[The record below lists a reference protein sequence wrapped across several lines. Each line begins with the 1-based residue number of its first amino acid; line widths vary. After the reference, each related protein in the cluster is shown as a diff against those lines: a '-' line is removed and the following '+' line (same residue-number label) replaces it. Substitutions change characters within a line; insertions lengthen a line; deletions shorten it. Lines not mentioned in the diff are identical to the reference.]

1 MRRAMRNYCRVFH
14 TSIDYLNSMPIVR
27 IIAELE
33 DAAEDLA
40 EERKE
45 TERRMKEERSRAKAN
60 SRSRPRHRR

>member
-14 TSIDYLNSMPIVR
+14 TSIDYLNRMPVVR
-27 IIAELE
+27 IIDELK

-40 EERKE
+40 EERRQAEK
-45 TERRMKEERSRAKAN
+45 RMKEEKSKARAN